1 MTVNIKKATKEQIA
15 EALKKMEAKRKYGK
29 GFDAYKYCGILK
41 LKEDPLKLQKK
52 WRNEWK

>member
-1 MTVNIKKATKEQIA
+1 MTASPKKANAPEIIAKSTK
-15 EALKKMEAKRKYGK
+15 KKKVDWSKFVGT
-29 GFDAYKYCGILK
+29 IK